1 MQPMPDYIFD
11 TTVLSNFASTGSLD
25 MLATRYRGVA
35 FTTVEV
41 TDELRRGV
49 KAGYSY
55 LESVLQQI
63 ETIDSEG
70 WLRILVPNSAA
81 EHRLRSQFD
90 QFLDPGEASCLALAI
105 SRRMTLVTDDL
116 AARRL
121 AEKRKVP
128 LSGTLGILI
137 ALVRHNAFSL
147 EEANA
152 MLAAMIERRYRSP
165 VDRLDEFI

>member
-1 MQPMPDYIFD
+1 MRDYIFD
-11 TTVLSNFASTGSLD
+11 TTALSNFASTGRLD
-25 MLATRYRGVA
+25 LLDTRYRGVA

-41 TDELRRGV
+41 TAELRRGI

-55 LESVLQQI
+55 LEAVLQQI
-63 ETIDSEG
+63 EPVDSEG

-81 EHRLRSQFD
+81 EHRLQSEFD

-116 AARRL
+116 ATRRL

-137 ALVRHNAFSL
+137 ALVRHNAFPL
-147 EEANA
+147 KEANT
-152 MLAAMIERRYRSP
+152 MLATMIQRHYRSP
-165 VDRLDEFI
+165 VNRLDEFI

>member
-1 MQPMPDYIFD
+1 MRDYIFD
-11 TTVLSNFASTGSLD
+11 TTALSNFASTGRLD
-25 MLATRYRGVA
+25 LLDTRYRGVA
-35 FTTVEV
+35 FTTVED

-55 LESVLQQI
+55 LEYVMQHI
-63 ETIDSEG
+63 EAVDSEG

-81 EHRLRSQFD
+81 EHRLRSEFD
-90 QFLDPGEASCLALAI
+90 LFLDPGEASCLALAI

-121 AEKRKVP
+121 AEKKEVP

-137 ALVRHNAFSL
+137 ALVRHNAFPL
-147 EEANA
+147 KEANA
-152 MLAAMIERRYRSP
+152 MLAAMIQRRYRSP

>member
-1 MQPMPDYIFD
+1 MRDYIFD
-11 TTVLSNFASTGSLD
+11 TTALSNFASTGKVDLLD
-25 MLATRYRGVA
+25 TRYRGVA

-49 KAGYSY
+49 KVGYSY
-55 LESVLQQI
+55 LEYVLQQI
-63 ETIDSEG
+63 EAVDSEG

-81 EHRLRSQFD
+81 EHRLRSEFD
-90 QFLDPGEASCLALAI
+90 QPLDPGEASCLALAI

-121 AEKRKVP
+121 AEKREVP

-147 EEANA
+147 KEANA
-152 MLAAMIERRYRSP
+152 MLAAMIQRGYRSP
-165 VDRLDEFI
+165 VDRLNEFI

>member
-1 MQPMPDYIFD
+1 MPDYIFD
-11 TTVLSNFASTGSLD
+11 TTVLSNFASSESLYLLD
-25 MLATRYRGVA
+25 TRYRGLA

-41 TDELRRGV
+41 MGELWRGV

-63 ETIDSEG
+63 ETINSEG
-70 WLRILVPNSAA
+70 WIRIMVPNSAA
-81 EHRLRSQFD
+81 ENLLRSEFD
-90 QFLDPGEASCLALAI
+90 QFLDPGEASYLALAI
-105 SRRMTLVTDDL
+105 SRQMILVTDDL

-121 AEKRKVP
+121 AGNRKVP

-137 ALVRHNAFSL
+137 ALVRQGAFSL
-147 EEANA
+147 KEANA
-152 MLAAMIERRYRSP
+152 MLAKMIQRNYRSP

>member
-1 MQPMPDYIFD
+1 MRDYIFD
-11 TTVLSNFASTGSLD
+11 TTTLSNFASTGRLD
-25 MLATRYRGVA
+25 LLNTRYRGVA

-41 TDELRRGV
+41 TGEPRRGV

-55 LESVLQQI
+55 LEHILQQI
-63 ETIDSEG
+63 EPVDSEG
-70 WLRILVPNSAA
+70 WLRILVPNSTA
-81 EHRLRSQFD
+81 EHRLQSELD
-90 QFLDPGEASCLALAI
+90 QFLDLGEASCLALAI

-121 AEKRKVP
+121 AEKRGVP

-147 EEANA
+147 KEANA
-152 MLAAMIERRYRSP
+152 MLTAMIQRRYRSP

>member
-1 MQPMPDYIFD
+1 MQPMRDYIFD
-11 TTVLSNFASTGSLD
+11 TTALSNFASTGRLD
-25 MLATRYRGVA
+25 LLDTRYRGVA

-55 LESVLQQI
+55 LEYVLQQI
-63 ETIDSEG
+63 EAVDSEG

-81 EHRLRSQFD
+81 EHHLRSEFD
-90 QFLDPGEASCLALAI
+90 QLLDPGEASCLALAI

-121 AEKRKVP
+121 AEKREAP

-147 EEANA
+147 KEANA
-152 MLAAMIERRYRSP
+152 MLAAMIQRRYRSP

>member
-1 MQPMPDYIFD
+1 MREYIFD
-11 TTVLSNFASTGSLD
+11 TTALSNFASTGRVDLLD
-25 MLATRYRGVA
+25 TRYRGVA

-55 LESVLQQI
+55 LEYVLQQI
-63 ETIDSEG
+63 EAVDSEG

-81 EHRLRSQFD
+81 EHRLRSEFD
-90 QFLDPGEASCLALAI
+90 QSLDPGEASCLALAI

-121 AEKRKVP
+121 AEKREVP

-147 EEANA
+147 KEANA
-152 MLAAMIERRYRSP
+152 MLTAMIQRHYRSP
-165 VDRLDEFI
+165 VDRLDQFI

>member
-1 MQPMPDYIFD
+1 MRDYIFD
-11 TTVLSNFASTGSLD
+11 TTALSNFASTGRFDLLD
-25 MLATRYRGVA
+25 TRYRGVA

-41 TDELRRGV
+41 TSELRRGV

-55 LESVLQQI
+55 LEYVLQQI
-63 ETIDSEG
+63 EPVGSEG
-70 WLRILVPNSAA
+70 WLRILIPNSAT
-81 EHRLRSQFD
+81 EHLLQSEFD
-90 QFLDPGEASCLALAI
+90 QSLDPGEASCLALAI

-121 AEKRKVP
+121 AEKREVP

-147 EEANA
+147 KEANA
-152 MLAAMIERRYRSP
+152 MLAAMIQRRYRSP

>member
-1 MQPMPDYIFD
+1 MPDYIFD
-11 TTVLSNFASTGSLD
+11 TTVLSNFASAGNLD
-25 MLATRYRGVA
+25 LLDKRYRGLA
-35 FTTVEV
+35 FTTEEV
-41 TDELRRGV
+41 IGELRRGV

-70 WLRILVPNSAA
+70 WIRIMVPNTAA
-81 EHRLRSQFD
+81 EHLLRSQFD

-105 SRRMTLVTDDL
+105 SRQMTFVTDDL

-121 AEKRKVP
+121 AEKRKVL

-137 ALVRHNAFSL
+137 ALVREDAFSL
-147 EEANA
+147 KEANA
-152 MLAAMIERRYRSP
+152 MLAAMIQRRYRSP